1 MPCYHIQC
9 SCVFHGN
16 TGSFCAENFKKFDD
30 NLQYLCESRNSIT
43 TSTLTTPNT
52 LKYIPH
58 YTFAHLGTFARAN
71 LVQKLAVWFPDPS
84 LHLKAEGLGQ
94 VGKHQQ
100 EGSGE

>member
-1 MPCYHIQC
+1 M
-9 SCVFHGN
+9 
-16 TGSFCAENFKKFDD
+16 KFD
-30 NLQYLCESRNSIT
+30 NLHHLCKSQNSVT
-43 TSTLTTPNT
+43 TNTLTTPNT

-58 YTFAHLGTFARAN
+58 YTFVHLGTGARAD
-71 LVQKLAVWFPDPS
+71 LVQELAVWFPDPS